1 MHLTFIRNWV
11 FTFKMHEEVIS
22 IAAFSKGFNHVKA
35 GKKNFFREIFS
46 IEFWTLCYVYSSM
59 KSTLY
64 IIK

>member
-1 MHLTFIRNWV
+1 
-11 FTFKMHEEVIS
+11 MHEEVKL

-35 GKKNFFREIFS
+35 EKKNFFREIFS

-64 IIK
+64 ILK

>member
-35 GKKNFFREIFS
+35 GKKKTFS
-46 IEFWTLCYVYSSM
+46 GRYFL
-59 KSTLY
+59 
-64 IIK
+64 